1 MGYRSTRPPHTN
13 GVPVPRLAAAR
24 KRAGLSQHALAVL
37 AGVSEQT
44 VSRLERGANAR
55 YTTLNLLAHALQV
68 PPARL
73 LRRPHRKR
81 PAPTSHD
88 GSSEQK

>member
-1 MGYRSTRPPHTN
+1 MGHRSTRQPHTN

-24 KRAGLSQHALAVL
+24 KRAGLSQQALAVL

-55 YTTLNLLAHALQV
+55 YTTLDLLARALQV

-81 PAPTSHD
+81 PAPASHD
-88 GSSEQK
+88 ISPEQE

>member
-1 MGYRSTRPPHTN
+1 MSDRSTVLPRAN
-13 GVPVPRLAAAR
+13 GVPVPRLAAVR
-24 KRAGLSQHALAVL
+24 KREGLSQRALAGL

-55 YTTLNLLAHALQV
+55 YTTLLLLARALQV
-68 PPARL
+68 PPPRL

-81 PAPTSHD
+81 PPPAFND
-88 GSSEQK
+88 GAVKWE